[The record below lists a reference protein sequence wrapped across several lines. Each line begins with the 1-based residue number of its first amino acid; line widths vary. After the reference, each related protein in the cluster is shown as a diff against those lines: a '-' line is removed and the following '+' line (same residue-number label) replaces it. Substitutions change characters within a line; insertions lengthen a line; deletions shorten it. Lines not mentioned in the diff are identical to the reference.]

1 MVNTYEVG
9 WFKTYHVTGTV
20 EIKANSAEEAEH
32 IANDQLGDYEGS
44 MDYDDGG
51 ITGSRNVLDFLGIET
66 RPHASAVS
74 SQ

>member
-20 EIKANSAEEAEH
+20 EIKANSLEEAEH

-51 ITGSRNVLDFLGIET
+51 ITDSRRIET